1 LRFDLPWVTFSR
13 YILHAIHTTP
23 RYLEGTVARVPP
35 SARRW
40 IFLAA
45 ALALICGFVGFVG
58 LQRWRQERAACSSLP
73 SLPAAF
79 ADRVPTRVLWAWE
92 VPEDLHTLPSSVG
105 VAYLAETYLL
115 TDHITVLPRRQ
126 PLNPAPGAPLIA
138 VVRIETRP
146 GFTDTSAM
154 RLALAEHLAYYGTK
168 ADIRA
173 SARGGVRALQID
185 FDATQSE
192 QPFYRSV
199 LELLRPQLPRTLP
212 LSITAL
218 VSWCGSHSWLHG
230 LPIDEAVPMEFRM
243 GGPRALAF
251 ARTAR
256 PNYQIAEPL
265 CRTSLGLSTDEPWP
279 ASVSTLNPSTRV
291 YLFAPRAWRPAELAA
306 ISTTPLTSLA
316 REFAR

>member
-1 LRFDLPWVTFSR
+1 LRDSTTGVDSAP
-13 YILHAIHTTP
+13 HA
-23 RYLEGTVARVPP
+23 
-35 SARRW
+35 
-40 IFLAA
+40 
-45 ALALICGFVGFVG
+45 
-58 LQRWRQERAACSSLP
+58 SLP

-79 ADRVPTRVLWAWE
+79 ANAVPTRVLWAWE
-92 VPEDLHTLPSSVG
+92 EPEDLHTLPTNVG

-126 PLNPAPGAPLIA
+126 PLSPAPGAALIA

-146 GFTDTSAM
+146 GFADISAL
-154 RLALAEHLAYYGTK
+154 RLALAEHLAYYGTRT
-168 ADIRA
+168 DIRA
-173 SARGGVRALQID
+173 LQLD
-185 FDATQSE
+185 FDATQSQ

-218 VSWCGSHSWLHG
+218 VSWCGPHSWLHT

-243 GGPRALAF
+243 GGPRARAF
-251 ARTAR
+251 TRNTS
-256 PNYQIAEPL
+256 PNYAIPYLITEPL

-291 YLFAPRAWRPAELAA
+291 YLFAPRPWRPAEFAA

-316 REFAR
+316 RELTR